1 MLAERGLHS
10 AEVERLVAAAWRD
23 TPENLQVRSG
33 RQNRTFGVL
42 RCERELSA
50 GVSLVS
56 WAGCSDVW
64 PTRAARWLSAPWTA
78 GR

>member
-33 RQNRTFGVL
+33 WQNRTFGVL

-50 GVSLVS
+50 GVSH
-56 WAGCSDVW
+56 W
-64 PTRAARWLSAPWTA
+64 
-78 GR
+78 